1 MAKFGIRRGMFQPL
15 NCMYLIL
22 TLLLCVMMEALVFE
36 RGYNK
41 MRAEAEAAINEQ
53 TNMAA
58 EQFADIVTATRDA
71 YVMHSMDEEMN
82 KILSEIDSPYTL
94 EYIVESQYLKN
105 ALYYLISGNELFADV
120 GFVRRG
126 GSVITYNSLSNQ
138 DKLVLRQTTETYPLG
153 TDYVLSQVYDNKSLL
168 NSQQRFLV
176 VREMFQNT
184 QRESIGFM
192 AFFIDVDG
200 IRQSLEEHVRHME
213 QAGGVLLMEGDTL
226 VCGGDRNGA
235 LPDAKALA
243 QAARQADET
252 AESGI
257 VHLQEKRYGYVLREE
272 PYTGWTVLGYYDAD
286 ALVSQCLRD
295 NALLHIAIFAAFVLI
310 IIIEL
315 RSFRFLNRTVRAL
328 KDAMAQ
334 AEQGRFVQLDGLV
347 EKNPELHTVVSGFN
361 RMSASLQQLVYDN
374 YVARLQRKE
383 AELKMLR
390 LQINPHF
397 LYNTLNLIHSLAVLG
412 ENDKVARMTE
422 NMGQMFRYNMAGS
435 SGGVHLRDEIDLLR
449 RYCEIQ
455 QVRFPGKLRI
465 EWDVEE
471 ELLDCSIEKYTL
483 QPLVENIFKHNRL
496 HDPIRIRIS
505 ARPGPAGEL
514 VLEVWNSGPG
524 IEPERLAA
532 VQKELAEGSAREK
545 ETSIGLLNVNERIR
559 MACGPDYGVQLFSE
573 PGQGVLV
580 RVTIPCQHKTQEEA
594 EHERSDS

>member
-1 MAKFGIRRGMFQPL
+1 M
-15 NCMYLIL
+15 
-22 TLLLCVMMEALVFE
+22 
-36 RGYNK
+36 
-41 MRAEAEAAINEQ
+41 
-53 TNMAA
+53 
-58 EQFADIVTATRDA
+58 
-71 YVMHSMDEEMN
+71 
-82 KILSEIDSPYTL
+82 
-94 EYIVESQYLKN
+94 
-105 ALYYLISGNELFADV
+105 
-120 GFVRRG
+120 
-126 GSVITYNSLSNQ
+126 
-138 DKLVLRQTTETYPLG
+138 
-153 TDYVLSQVYDNKSLL
+153 
-168 NSQQRFLV
+168 
-176 VREMFQNT
+176 
-184 QRESIGFM
+184 
-192 AFFIDVDG
+192 
-200 IRQSLEEHVRHME
+200 
-213 QAGGVLLMEGDTL
+213 
-226 VCGGDRNGA
+226 
-235 LPDAKALA
+235 
-243 QAARQADET
+243 
-252 AESGI
+252 
-257 VHLQEKRYGYVLREE
+257 
-272 PYTGWTVLGYYDAD
+272 
-286 ALVSQCLRD
+286 
-295 NALLHIAIFAAFVLI
+295 I

-315 RSFRFLNRTVRAL
+315 RSFRFLNRTVREL

-514 VLEVWNSGPG
+514 VLEVWNNGPG

-580 RVTIPCQHKTQEEA
+580 RVTLPG
-594 EHERSDS
+594 RSEKEKGDDL